1 LGFALWIDRGN
12 GVAWAQGT
20 QEYRPMGSAAVA
32 LTDQFRLADFQQS
45 RRCPP
50 DLANAFAG
58 FYGSLEEVNARLRE
72 RSSPWKLRATP
83 FLASS

>member
-1 LGFALWIDRGN
+1 MGFALWIDTGN

-20 QEYRPMGSAAVA
+20 QEYRVMGSAAVA
-32 LTDQFRLADFQQS
+32 ITDQFRLVDFRPA

-50 DLANAFAG
+50 DLSKSFAG

-72 RSSPWKLRATP
+72 RSPWKLRNTP
-83 FLASS
+83 FLATS